1 MINVVEYF
9 KRDGLKAQLIKG
21 AGGLAGL
28 RGINIFLTLISG
40 VMLARVMGPENYGVY
55 SFILSIITL
64 LVLPAKS
71 GLPTLLIRET
81 AKNQLNGNWG
91 LLCGLLKLSNRF
103 VVGYSM
109 FIIVL
114 SGSYVSYQ
122 WGLDSNPKSEAFLWA
137 LCLIPFIA
145 YTGIRT
151 GALRGLRWVVSS
163 EFPEQIIRPVI
174 VILGAGIVFIS
185 GRELSATTAVQ
196 INIVSAGVAFIA
208 GSILLIKALPE
219 EAKQAIAEYSIRPWL
234 ASLLPLSIFVGLKL
248 LDSQIS
254 LILLGL
260 LGTSEEV
267 GLFKVAATGAGLV
280 VFGMTAVNMAMTPH
294 LARLFNEGNLKTLQR
309 MIIVSTRVVALT
321 SFPVA
326 ILFLVWGEEVISLI
340 FGPEYVAA
348 AGALAILS
356 IGQLV
361 NASAGPVA
369 TVLIMAGKDRATV
382 VGSAIA
388 LSLNVV
394 FGIVLIP
401 IYGLT
406 GAAIS
411 FALSVSSWNIILMF
425 IAKKKIGVKTYLGAR

>member
-1 MINVVEYF
+1 
-9 KRDGLKAQLIKG
+9 
-21 AGGLAGL
+21 
-28 RGINIFLTLISG
+28 
-40 VMLARVMGPENYGVY
+40 
-55 SFILSIITL
+55 
-64 LVLPAKS
+64 
-71 GLPTLLIRET
+71 
-81 AKNQLNGNWG
+81 
-91 LLCGLLKLSNRF
+91 
-103 VVGYSM
+103 
-109 FIIVL
+109 
-114 SGSYVSYQ
+114 
-122 WGLDSNPKSEAFLWA
+122 
-137 LCLIPFIA
+137 
-145 YTGIRT
+145 
-151 GALRGLRWVVSS
+151 
-163 EFPEQIIRPVI
+163 
-174 VILGAGIVFIS
+174 VFIS

-340 FGPEYVAA
+340 FGPEYVGA